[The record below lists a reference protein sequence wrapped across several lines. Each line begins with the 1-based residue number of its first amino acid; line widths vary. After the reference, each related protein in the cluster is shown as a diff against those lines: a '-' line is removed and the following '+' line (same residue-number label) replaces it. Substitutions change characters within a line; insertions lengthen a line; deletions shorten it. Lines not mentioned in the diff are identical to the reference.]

1 MLIQTA
7 QKEKKA
13 KKSIKE
19 ESSEEE
25 GSSESSEEEEEEE
38 EEDVPA
44 VRYPFSFWTHFLVLV
59 SIVRSFSVSFWKT
72 SSFFRSFS
80 VNAFD

>member
-1 MLIQTA
+1 MLIQTV

-38 EEDVPA
+38 EDVPA
-44 VRYPFSFWTHFLVLV
+44 VRYPFSFG
-59 SIVRSFSVSFWKT
+59 SISPSRLHSAVPYRSLFGLIFC
-72 SSFFRSFS
+72 
-80 VNAFD
+80 

>member
-1 MLIQTA
+1 MLIQTV

-38 EEDVPA
+38 EDVPA
-44 VRYPFSFWTHFLVLV
+44 VRYPFSFWIHFPFP
-59 SIVRSFSVSFWKT
+59 SPFGRSLSVTIWTDFLLNFGFSGE
-72 SSFFRSFS
+72 R
-80 VNAFD
+80 